1 MAELKDD
8 GLVTVCVLHNT
19 AESGAMPVYKLA
31 EVFTQYFDERN
42 ISMNRAYLARGVDEQ
57 IDMVIRIDNEGS
69 RPRIGQYAVLRFY
82 DGQEDD
88 NGDQFRIDL
97 VQPMTD
103 EDGLK
108 VFDLTLSRLEKNYD
122 TIIK

>member
-8 GLVTVCVLHNT
+8 GLVTVCNLQNT

-69 RPRIGQYAVLRFY
+69 RPKIGQYAVLQYY
-82 DGQEDD
+82 DGQEDEK
-88 NGDQFRIDL
+88 GDQFRIDL